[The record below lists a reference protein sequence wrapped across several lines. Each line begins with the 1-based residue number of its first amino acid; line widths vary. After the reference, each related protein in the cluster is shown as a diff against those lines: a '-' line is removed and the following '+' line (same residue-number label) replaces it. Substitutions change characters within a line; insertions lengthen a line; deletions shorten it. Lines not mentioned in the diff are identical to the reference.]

1 MSRFMIIDAFS
12 CPFALW
18 CVCASVLLCCALF
31 FFAGNFFAPSAE
43 RQEEDHTRADNAH
56 LVKENADVKLP
67 RVEGHEDCV
76 QTVRGASAPPIIV
89 QQTKKGQPPKPGLAF
104 PTTHTA
110 DLHRFVPLAVF
121 FLFFWLLLA
130 LGRITTS
137 ARQPLGDGGC

>member
-1 MSRFMIIDAFS
+1 MIIDAFS

-104 PTTHTA
+104 PTTHNTHTHSTTGA
-110 DLHRFVPLAVF
+110 ISLPVVLTLSLGV
-121 FLFFWLLLA
+121 LFQKVCESVLCI
-130 LGRITTS
+130 RCEQR
-137 ARQPLGDGGC
+137 RQ